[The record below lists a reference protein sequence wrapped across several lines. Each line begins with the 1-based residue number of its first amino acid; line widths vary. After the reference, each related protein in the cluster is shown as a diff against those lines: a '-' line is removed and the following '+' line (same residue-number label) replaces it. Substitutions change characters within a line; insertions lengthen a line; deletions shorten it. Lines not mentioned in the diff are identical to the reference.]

1 MKFQNPEI
9 LYFLWLLIIPI
20 LVHLFQLQKF
30 VKVPFTNVAFLQK
43 IVQDTRK
50 SSQIKKWLILA
61 TRLLLFSAILFAF
74 SQPYFSD
81 KNITQNQNTFIYLD
95 NSLSLNSRGENG
107 NLLNFATQQIISNAN
122 ENDNY
127 SLFTNDNYYKNISY
141 SDLKNELINVNFSPK
156 KLKTEDVLLKIES
169 ENNKSI
175 NTLNKNILIS
185 DYQYNYDYKFTNVTP
200 QLSLINLNPEIKN
213 NISIDSV
220 FIYNGNTENLII
232 KTIIRNQGDDKSNIP
247 IALYNDENLISRQSF
262 SIKENEEK
270 EIEFNIQNQDKIS
283 GKIKVTFSDTFSFDN
298 TFYFTKQK
306 ASKIQVLS
314 IGEDSNYLQKIYNK
328 NEFTYTNSSF
338 ENINYNSLQKQQ
350 LIILN
355 ELKSIP
361 VILQKSLIDF
371 TKNNGTIVIIPNS
384 EIELNSYNALLKNL
398 SINKKIKSKVEDIL
412 KITKINFNQ
421 PFLKDV
427 FVKEISN
434 FQYPNIKSHFPI
446 NSSQSENILEYEN
459 GKGFITELKTDNS
472 PVYFINSSLNDKNSN
487 FTKSPL
493 IVPIFYNFG
502 KYSFKNAKLYY
513 YLNQENN
520 IDIETAVKKDEI
532 LTLKNKNET
541 FIPIQRAYKDKVQL
555 NLNDKPSSAGFYMVL
570 QNETSIQTLAFNNP
584 KAESSLNYLDLSEL
598 ETQENINVSNSIAS
612 VFKELNEK
620 NEVHWLWKWFLILAI
635 VSLLLEILILKFYKP

>member
-50 SSQIKKWLILA
+50 SSKLKKWLILA

-74 SQPYFSD
+74 SKPYFSD
-81 KNITQNQNTFIYLD
+81 KNLAQNQNTFIYLD

-107 NLLNFATQQIISNAN
+107 NLLNFAAQEIILNAN

-127 SLFTNDNYYKNISY
+127 SLLTNDNFYKNISY
-141 SDLKNELINVNFSPK
+141 LDLKNELKNVSFSTKKLNFEDIL
-156 KLKTEDVLLKIES
+156 LKTES
-169 ENNKSI
+169 EKNKS
-175 NTLNKNILIS
+175 TKTSTKSILIS
-185 DYQYNYDYKFTNVTP
+185 DFQYNYDLKFTNVTS
-200 QLSLINLNPEIKN
+200 QLSLINLKPEIKN

-220 FIYNGNTENLII
+220 FISNGNSENLII
-232 KTIIRNQGDDKSNIP
+232 KTIIKNQGDDKSNVP
-247 IALYNDENLISRQSF
+247 IALFNSENLISRQSF
-262 SIKENEEK
+262 SINENEEK
-270 EIEFNIQNQDKIS
+270 EIEFNIQNEDAIL
-283 GKIKVTFSDTFSFDN
+283 GKIQLTFSDTFSFDN

-306 ASKIQVLS
+306 ASKTQVLS
-314 IGEDSNYLQKIYNK
+314 IGEDSNYLRKIYNK
-328 NEFTYTNSSF
+328 NEFSYTNSSH
-338 ENINYNSLQKQQ
+338 ENVNYNNLQKQQ

-361 VILQKSLIDF
+361 DILQKSLIEF
-371 TKNNGTIVIIPNS
+371 SKNNGIIVLIPNS
-384 EIELNSYNALLKNL
+384 EIKLNTYNSFLKNL
-398 SINKKIKSKVEDIL
+398 SINKRIESKVKDTL

-434 FQYPNIKSHFPI
+434 FQYPNTRNHYLI

-459 GKGFITELKTDNS
+459 GKGFISELKTKNN
-472 PVYFINSSLNDKNSN
+472 PVYFINSSLDDENSN

-502 KYSFKNAKLYY
+502 KYSFQNAKLYY
-513 YLNQENN
+513 HLNQENN
-520 IDIETAVKKDEI
+520 IDIETEVKKDEI
-532 LTLKNKNET
+532 LILQNKNET
-541 FIPIQRAYKDKVQL
+541 FIPIQRAFKDKVQL
-555 NLNDKPSSAGFYMVL
+555 NLNDKPSSAGFYKVL
-570 QNETSIQTLAFNNP
+570 QNEISIQTLAFNNP

-598 ETQENINVSNSIAS
+598 ENQENITVSESIAS
-612 VFKELNEK
+612 VFEKLNEK

>member
-1 MKFQNPEI
+1 MKFQYPEI

-50 SSQIKKWLILA
+50 SSKLKKWLILA

-81 KNITQNQNTFIYLD
+81 KNLTQNQNIFIYLD

-107 NLLNFATQQIISNAN
+107 NLLNFAAQEIILNAN
-122 ENDNY
+122 ENDIY
-127 SLFTNDNYYKNISY
+127 SLLTNDNYYQKISY
-141 SDLKNELINVNFSPK
+141 LDLKNELKNVSFSSK
-156 KLKTEDVLLKIES
+156 KLNFEDVLLKIES
-169 ENNKSI
+169 EKKKSTK
-175 NTLNKNILIS
+175 TLNKNILIS
-185 DYQYNYDYKFTNVTP
+185 DFQYNYDYKFTNVTP
-200 QLSLINLNPEIKN
+200 QLSLISLKPEIKN
-213 NISIDSV
+213 NISIDSI
-220 FIYNGNTENLII
+220 FISNGNSENLII
-232 KTIIRNQGDDKSNIP
+232 KTIIKNQGDDKNNVP
-247 IALYNDENLISRQSF
+247 IALFNGENLISRQSF

-270 EIEFNIQNQDKIS
+270 EIEFNIQNEDEIL
-283 GKIKVTFSDTFSFDN
+283 GKIQITFSDTFSFDN

-306 ASKIQVLS
+306 TSKTQVLS
-314 IGEDSNYLQKIYNK
+314 IGEDSNYLRKIYNK
-328 NEFTYTNSSF
+328 NEFAYTNSSL
-338 ENINYNSLQKQQ
+338 ESINYNSLQKQQ

-355 ELKSIP
+355 ELKTLP
-361 VILQKSLIDF
+361 DILQKSLIEF
-371 TKNNGTIVIIPNS
+371 SKNNGTIVLIPNS
-384 EIELNSYNALLKNL
+384 EIELNTYNSFLKNL
-398 SINKKIKSKVEDIL
+398 SINKRIESKVKDTL

-434 FQYPNIKSHFPI
+434 FQYPNTKNHFPI
-446 NSSQSENILEYEN
+446 NSTKSENILEFEN

-472 PVYFINSSLNDKNSN
+472 PLYFINSSLNDKNSN

-502 KYSFKNAKLYY
+502 KYSFQNAKLYY
-513 YLNQENN
+513 HLNQENN
-520 IDIETAVKKDEI
+520 IDIETEVKKDEI
-532 LTLKNKNET
+532 LTLQNKNET

-555 NLNDKPSSAGFYMVL
+555 NLNDKPSSAGFYKVL
-570 QNETSIQTLAFNNP
+570 QNEISIQTLAFNNP

-598 ETQENINVSNSIAS
+598 ESQENITVSESIAS
-612 VFKELNEK
+612 VFEKLNEK